1 MFSIIYNIVITPIEL
16 IVEFVFEL
24 MFRVLGQR
32 QTNQGLAVIGVSIAI
47 SFLTLPLYRRADAV
61 QQKERDI
68 QKKLSK
74 WVSHIKKT
82 FKGDERFMMLQ
93 TYYKENGYSPIQ
105 ALNGSLSLL
114 LEIPFFIAAYHFL
127 SHLEVLN
134 GASFG
139 PITNLGAPD
148 SLFSIGNFGINVLP
162 IAMTIINC
170 ISSAIYLKGF
180 PLRDKLQTYGM
191 AIIFLVL
198 LYNSPAGLVVYWTC
212 NNIFGLIKNI
222 FYKLKHPRKVF
233 DILAASCGTLFTLV
247 VILSGILNS
256 KKKII
261 VIFLFMI
268 ITYVPLVLSLLSK
281 KIKIHSNRIS
291 YFDKIQNSKAQ
302 FYITASFI
310 TVLVGLVIPSS
321 VISSSPAEFVDI
333 QHYQNPLRFIV
344 FSLSCSI
351 GFFILWA
358 GVIYNIIQEKS
369 KKIFT
374 LIIYAASLISITNFL
389 FFGRSFG
396 ILSPYLVYTDG
407 MAFSK
412 NEIFANLILLIF
424 LVLVCIFTIKYS
436 KQLKYIYLVLIISLF
451 GVSIRNISHT
461 QKLLSNMSYIKNN
474 DASHYGKEK
483 VISLSK
489 NGKNVIVFMLDR
501 AISGYIPYFIEEK
514 PELNNLFSGF
524 KYYPNTISFG
534 KNTMN
539 GAGPLFGGYEYTF
552 EELNKRDDETYLQK
566 RDEALKMLPYLF
578 DKEGYEVTVCD
589 PPFAGFKWIPDLS
602 IFDDNK
608 NIHKYI
614 TMGVFQNERLLGDKI
629 IKNKLDNNKRNF
641 FFYSLVK
648 TLPSI
653 IAENIYDEG
662 HYYDSTYFEYNNAS
676 WNAMSVLS
684 LLPELTEILNDN
696 TNTFLSIDNDT
707 THEPCIYK
715 LPDYEFTVGEI
726 DNSGYTTA
734 ADGKIPM
741 ENSVQISHYH
751 SNMAALLQL
760 GKWFDWMKENDVYNN
775 TRIIIVS
782 DHGRELNQF
791 DYMHFTNPEL
801 NLEWLNPLLLVKDFD
816 ANGDISTD
824 NTFMT
829 NADVP
834 TLATEG
840 IISNP
845 VNPFTGKTI
854 SSDRK
859 KESVVIIEGDLNE
872 EKTEIKVIPYKTY
885 LTVHDNIFDENNWER
900 IEK

>member
-1 MFSIIYNIVITPIEL
+1 MLSILYNIIISPIEL

-24 MFRVLGQR
+24 MFRILGQR
-32 QTNQGLAVIGVSIAI
+32 QTNQGLAVIGVSITI

-61 QQKERDI
+61 QQKERDT

-74 WVSHIKKT
+74 WVNHIKKT

-139 PITNLGAPD
+139 PIENLGTPD
-148 SLFSIGNFGINVLP
+148 SLFSIGSFGINVLP

-191 AIIFLVL
+191 ALIFLVL

-212 NNIFGLIKNI
+212 NNIFGLVKNI

-268 ITYVPLVLSLLSK
+268 VTYIPLILSLLNK
-281 KIKIHSNRIS
+281 KINSNKISF
-291 YFDKIQNSKAQ
+291 FDKIQNSKAQ
-302 FYITASFI
+302 FFITASFI

-333 QHYQNPLRFIV
+333 KNYQNPLRFIIP
-344 FSLSCSI
+344 SLSYSI

-358 GVIYNIIQEKS
+358 SVIYNIIQEKS
-369 KKIFT
+369 KKIFA
-374 LIIYAASLISITNFL
+374 LILYAASVISITNFL
-389 FFGRSFG
+389 FFGKTFG

-407 MAFSK
+407 MEFSK
-412 NEIFANLILLIF
+412 IEQLINLILFVILLF
-424 LVLVCIFTIKYS
+424 LCIFTLKYS
-436 KQLKYIYLVLIISLF
+436 KQLKYIYIVLIISLF

-461 QKLLSNMSYIKNN
+461 QKLLSDMSYIKNN
-474 DASHYGKEK
+474 DSSHYGKDK
-483 VISLSK
+483 IITLSK
-489 NGKNVIVFMLDR
+489 KGKNVIVFMLDR
-501 AISGYIPYFIEEK
+501 AINAYIPYFLEEK
-514 PELNNLFSGF
+514 PELKNKLSGF
-524 KYYPNTISFG
+524 KYYPNTVSFG
-534 KNTMN
+534 GNTMI

-552 EELNKRDDETYLQK
+552 EELNKRNNETYLEK
-566 RDEALKMLPYLF
+566 RNEALKMLPNLF
-578 DKEGYEVTVCD
+578 DKEGFDVTVCD
-589 PPFAGFKWIPDLS
+589 PPLAGFKWIPDLS
-602 IFDDNK
+602 IFSDNK
-608 NIHKYI
+608 NIHTYI
-614 TMGVFQNERLLGDKI
+614 TMGVKQNENLLEDNL
-629 IKNKLDNNKRNF
+629 IKRKLDTNNRNF

-648 TLPSI
+648 TLPCV

-662 HYYDSTYFEYNNAS
+662 HYYDSSYFEYNNAS
-676 WNAMSVLS
+676 WNAISVLT
-684 LLPELTEILNDN
+684 LLPELTSIKDDEL
-696 TNTFLSIDNDT
+696 NTFLSIANDT

-715 LPDYEFTVGEI
+715 LPDYEFTVGQI

-741 ENSVQISHYH
+741 DNYVQVSHYH
-751 SNMAALLQL
+751 ANMAAILQL
-760 GKWFDWMKENDVYNN
+760 SKWFDWMKENDVYDN

-782 DHGRELNQF
+782 DHGTRLYQF
-791 DYMHFTNPEL
+791 DYMQIDKIDFDV
-801 NLEWLNPLLLVKDFD
+801 EWYNPLLLVKDFD
-816 ANGDISTD
+816 AKGEISTD
-824 NTFMT
+824 NSFMT

-859 KESVVIIEGDLNE
+859 KEPVVIIEGDLNE
-872 EKTEIKVIPYKTY
+872 ENTEVKVIPYKTY

-900 IEK
+900 LP